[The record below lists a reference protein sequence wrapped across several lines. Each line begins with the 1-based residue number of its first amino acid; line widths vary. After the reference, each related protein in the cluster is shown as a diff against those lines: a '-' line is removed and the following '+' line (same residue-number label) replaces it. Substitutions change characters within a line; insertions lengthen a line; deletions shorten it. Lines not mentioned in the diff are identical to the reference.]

1 MAEEAVPSAYFSHD
15 NVAAAWY
22 LAGCSVVPIRPDG
35 QKRPYMAWSGLQQ
48 HRATADEV
56 RMWFQGMYS
65 DPGVAVICGKVS
77 ENLEMLELEGRA
89 YNQENLLLITTACY
103 EAGVGDLWTLLLNGG
118 YAETTPA
125 GGLHLLYRIT
135 DHQVP
140 PNERVASRPA
150 LPEEYTDQEQS
161 LAEKNGN
168 WVPLRVLAETRG
180 EGGYVIVAPSSGRC
194 HPSGKPW
201 VSLKGNPGTMLSIS
215 WAQRCLIH
223 QAIRSA
229 LHVATSHDLAV
240 VPEERAAQVER
251 DPDAPLSPVEDFN
264 ERASWHDDWFVGQGW
279 TVHHQG
285 ANGEIFWCRPGK
297 DPSEQHAA
305 STGVRVGGQDCLYV
319 WSTSTSLNTE
329 TPLTK
334 FMVYAHY
341 LFNDNYSAAA
351 KHLQRNGYGPALHPP
366 APPLREFSLE
376 LGGDDGPPG
385 EEPGELPERHI
396 EAHDLDVIRRD
407 LTGGKALTDDGYA
420 LRMRDQYRSLLR
432 YNTSTKTW
440 FSWNRGVGKWEEDKY
455 SYVEAAA
462 ERLCEQTYN
471 WVRGF
476 ADANAGER
484 ELEKSI
490 NALVRRAQ
498 DGLNQN
504 RISAV
509 VQRFRGT
516 EGVSAAGEDFD
527 ATPDLLNLRNGTLS
541 LQSFELR
548 EHNPDDMLTCSFNA
562 NYNPGADCSNF
573 KKYLDEVFPDVEVQQ
588 YIQRCLGYSLCG
600 RPGERALFLL
610 HGPSGTGKS
619 VFIEVMSNLFG
630 DYGVTSPSTTFKQKK
645 QESTFDLHQLKGKRF
660 VAASE
665 LPEGMQLDEELIK
678 RITGGDRIPSRAL
691 YQGFIEWVPQ
701 CVLWLATNFLPRL
714 SGDDDAIWRRV
725 RTIPMRQV
733 IRHGSSE
740 IKGLGGILS
749 QEGDGILNWLLD
761 GLREYRRLGGLAEPA
776 AILTDVETYR
786 TDTDTVASWLNYAT
800 LEGAYV
806 LNPEGTLQLNMAYGH
821 YDSYCVDNGIT
832 KYGKQRFQKKLSSL
846 HGIRIDTRLGQR
858 IITGLEQAKRG
869 L

>member
-1 MAEEAVPSAYFSHD
+1 MAEEAVPSAYFSPN
-15 NVAAAWY
+15 NVAAAWW

-35 QKRPYMAWSGLQQ
+35 QKRPYMAWSGLQER
-48 HRATADEV
+48 RAPADDV
-56 RMWFQGMYS
+56 RMWFQGFYP

-77 ENLEMLELEGRA
+77 DNLEMLELEGRA
-89 YNQENLLLITTACY
+89 YNQENLRLISAACR
-103 EAGVGDLWTLLLNGG
+103 EAGVEDLWTLLLTTG
-118 YAETTPA
+118 YSETTPA
-125 GGLHLLYRIT
+125 GGLHLLYRIA
-135 DHQVP
+135 DHDVP
-140 PNERVASRPA
+140 ANERVASRPA
-150 LPEEYTDQEQS
+150 LPEEYTAQERSIADRSTQ
-161 LAEKNGN
+161 G
-168 WVPLRVLAETRG
+168 WQPLRVLAETRG

-201 VSLKGNPGTMLSIS
+201 VTLMGRPDLMLTVS
-215 WAQRCLIH
+215 WSQRCLIH

-229 LHVATSHDLAV
+229 LHVPSSHDL
-240 VPEERAAQVER
+240 VPLPDDRPAQIER

-264 ERASWHDDWFVGQGW
+264 ERASWYDDWFMGQGW
-279 TVHHQG
+279 SVHHQG
-285 ANGEIFWCRPGK
+285 ADGEVFWCRPGK
-297 DPSEQHAA
+297 DASEQHAA

-334 FMVYAHY
+334 FMVFAHY
-341 LFNDNYSAAA
+341 LFNDNRSAAA
-351 KHLQRNGYGPALHPP
+351 KWLQRNGYGPALHPP
-366 APPLREFSLE
+366 APELREFSLE
-376 LGGDDGPPG
+376 LGGEVARDDDP
-385 EEPGELPERHI
+385 ENLPERRV
-396 EAHDLDVIRRD
+396 EAHDLDSIRRD
-407 LTGGKALTDDGYA
+407 LTGGKVLTDDGYA
-420 LRMRDQYRSLLR
+420 LRMRDQYRTYLR
-432 YNTSTKTW
+432 YNTGTKTW
-440 FSWNRGVGKWEEDKY
+440 FTWNRSVGKWEEDRY

-462 ERLCEQTYN
+462 ERLCEQTYD
-471 WVRGF
+471 WVRSF
-476 ADANAGER
+476 ADANGGEK

-490 NALVRRAQ
+490 NNLVRRAQ

-541 LQSFELR
+541 LQSFEMR
-548 EHNPDDMLTCSFNA
+548 EHSPDDMLTCSFNA
-562 NYNPGADCSNF
+562 NYDPGADCPNF
-573 KKYLDEVFPDVEVQQ
+573 RKYLEDVFPDVEVQH

-725 RTIPMRQV
+725 RTIPMRTV
-733 IRHGSSE
+733 IRAGSTE
-740 IKGLGGILS
+740 IKGFGGILS
-749 QEGDGILNWLLD
+749 QEGDGILNWLLE
-761 GLREYRRLGGLAEPA
+761 GLREYRRIGLAEPA
-776 AILTDVETYR
+776 AILKDVETYR
-786 TDTDTVASWLNYAT
+786 TDTDTVASWLNFAT
-800 LEGAYV
+800 LEGAYTIDPDG
-806 LNPEGTLQLNMAYGH
+806 LLQLSAAYGH
-821 YDSYCVDNGIT
+821 YDSYCIDNGMT
-832 KYGKQRFQKKLSSL
+832 KYGKQRFAKKLSSL
-846 HGIRIDTRLGQR
+846 SFGLSVETRGGQR
-858 IITGLEQAKRG
+858 VIIGLAQAKRG